1 MNVIQAFVPPEIV
14 KTFATFL
21 KFYYIAHWNIITD
34 DSLNQLNVA
43 LCKFHKSCWVFLGT
57 V

>member
-1 MNVIQAFVPPEIV
+1 MNVIQAFVPPKIV

-21 KFYYIAHWNIITD
+21 KFYYIACRNVITD
-34 DSLNQLNVA
+34 DSLNQLNA
-43 LCKFHKSCWVFLGT
+43 TLYKFYESRWVFLGT